1 MGRKKK
7 VDTSSSATITLTLA
21 ELDKLMNGDKKKEK
35 LYTYKNYAPFPVTVL
50 NKGFEKRG
58 EIGQIRDDI
67 TESDLTII
75 KKAGFIQK
83 GYLGEDSETPVD
95 GSYSD
100 KMLESI
106 SKLDFEKYTASVDRI
121 FGIVTL
127 QRLLNFV
134 QTSDSAKYEK
144 YCLNRIT
151 ELEVMELGSN
161 ESIPENI
168 ITNKDK

>member
-7 VDTSSSATITLTLA
+7 VETANSATITLTLA
-21 ELDKLMNGDKKKEK
+21 ELEKLMNGDKKKEK
-35 LYTYKNYAPFPVTVL
+35 LFRYKNYAPFEVAVL
-50 NKGFEKRG
+50 NKNFEKRG
-58 EIGQIRDDI
+58 ELGEFREDI

-75 KKAGFIQK
+75 KKAGFIRK
-83 GYLGEDSETPVD
+83 GYLGEDCENPTD

-100 KMLESI
+100 KMLDNI
-106 SKLDFEKYTASVDRI
+106 SRLDFETYTASVDRI

-127 QRLLNFV
+127 QRLLGFV

-151 ELEVMELGSN
+151 ELEIMELGSN

-168 ITNKDK
+168 ITKKEK